1 MKSRVFRLRGLM
13 ILLSVALLSAF
24 AGKAF
29 AGGAEQN
36 QSRASDHGSRPEQIA
51 KEQFAPHPT
60 RARRHG
66 KLHVRSGKI
75 VDHDST
81 LGDGNFNFAAGH
93 AECKRGE
100 RLVSGGIRRV
110 ASDGLIPGLRW
121 AVQESGPVPSKRQ
134 WTVLTA
140 SDLGGLGRKDF
151 VVIAVCE

>member
-1 MKSRVFRLRGLM
+1 MKSRVVRLRGLM
-13 ILLSVALLSAF
+13 IVLSVALLAAF

-29 AGGAEQN
+29 AGGDDQIQAG
-36 QSRASDHGSRPEQIA
+36 ASGYSASGQIA
-51 KEQFAPHPT
+51 GEQFAPHSM

-134 WTVLTA
+134 WTVLAA

-151 VVIAVCE
+151 IVIAVCE